1 MFEIHGDEIV
11 LEGVKVGRLEGG
23 WPTLRDRA
31 ECLLLYGGTAQQ
43 LDEEYQR
50 GYDAAL
56 KDTWVKR

>member
-1 MFEIHGDEIV
+1 MFRIDGDEI
-11 LEGVKVGRLEGG
+11 LLDGVKVGRHEGG

-31 ECLLLYGGTAQQ
+31 ECLLLNGATVQQ
-43 LDEEYQR
+43 LDKEYHR